1 MTKKRSR
8 LTGSERARR
17 PALEDRISQAMKDL
31 QERANSLPPG
41 LERNKL
47 MRRVRVMDT
56 SNHLH
61 NWLASP
67 GLRAPE

>member
-1 MTKKRSR
+1 
-8 LTGSERARR
+8 
-17 PALEDRISQAMKDL
+17 MKDL
-31 QERANSLPPG
+31 QERANSLPLG
-41 LERNKL
+41 LERDKL

>member
-1 MTKKRSR
+1 
-8 LTGSERARR
+8 
-17 PALEDRISQAMKDL
+17 MKYL
-31 QERANSLPPG
+31 QERANSLPLG
-41 LERNKL
+41 LERDKL

-67 GLRAPE
+67 GLRAPG